1 MLWMV
6 PLGNGIP
13 ARVDAVRGMEKE
25 RKQAG
30 YDQHGWQ
37 SDTKVVA
44 LFALPTFAAF
54 IIGFV
59 IPFIMG
65 VYLSFCKFT
74 TVTDAEFVGLKNYKR
89 LLPIRSSCTRWASRR
104 H

>member
-37 SDTKVVA
+37 GDTQMVGAVRAPHIRRIHHRVPGA
-44 LFALPTFAAF
+44 LHH
-54 IIGFV
+54 G
-59 IPFIMG
+59 
-65 VYLSFCKFT
+65 
-74 TVTDAEFVGLKNYKR
+74 R
-89 LLPIRSSCTRWASRR
+89 LLKLLRIHHRYRR
-104 H
+104 